1 MSSGGGGD
9 DAGDGGRA
17 EWQRIYDRVEA
28 LAAGRARLEARNRIQ
43 HEFWDA
49 RLHQAELSR
58 SRWEAACRELLPS
71 DDPKLAELLESDLE
85 DSRTCEALLDTEN
98 SELLAQLKEDGT
110 CVELNENTAD
120 HDHNSGDLISD
131 LRKLKR
137 TYETICWN
145 KDKEATEAVQ
155 KLQQNIEELQVAAR
169 KKDDEIG
176 RLQAEA
182 SASTNKIL
190 VLEGELNEMH
200 SSDKENDI
208 QKLKVG
214 ESKTLKRKLAS
225 LSTSL
230 VQASVLGKAELL
242 SKANDSINDLKL
254 KLDGLEGTLSE
265 AKACEETLN
274 QALAD
279 ERQQRKNDAANHE
292 DYVASVELWVSRLLD
307 VAGKLTAQLA
317 TMGMPNVRL
326 SEDRSISP
334 NARLTL
340 FFERIL
346 DALD

>member
-1 MSSGGGGD
+1 
-9 DAGDGGRA
+9 
-17 EWQRIYDRVEA
+17 
-28 LAAGRARLEARNRIQ
+28 
-43 HEFWDA
+43 
-49 RLHQAELSR
+49 
-58 SRWEAACRELLPS
+58 
-71 DDPKLAELLESDLE
+71 
-85 DSRTCEALLDTEN
+85 
-98 SELLAQLKEDGT
+98 
-110 CVELNENTAD
+110 
-120 HDHNSGDLISD
+120 
-131 LRKLKR
+131 
-137 TYETICWN
+137 
-145 KDKEATEAVQ
+145 
-155 KLQQNIEELQVAAR
+155 
-169 KKDDEIG
+169 
-176 RLQAEA
+176 
-182 SASTNKIL
+182 
-190 VLEGELNEMH
+190 MH